1 MVTFLL
7 ELYDKSRKRSIVT
20 GEYMLTRDSVSQLP
34 KICADFT
41 AGSSRLADWTTFR
54 IGGEARAV
62 LQVALPDDLR
72 RVLHALDEASLP
84 RVLLG
89 GGSNILAADEAIDS
103 VVVAY
108 RSDIPPQP
116 HLHDGLW
123 QLDASAIL
131 DAAVA
136 ASIRAGYS
144 GLEDLSGIPGTLGG
158 AIVGNCGA
166 FGRDMAQTV
175 AWVEVL
181 GSTGELRR
189 IGAEQLAFSYR
200 HSALKG
206 QDLTVLRVGLRL
218 AQSRGDHARQRRQ
231 EILDLRRS
239 KHPDYTRQPT
249 AGSYFK
255 NIVNPVDGSRSA
267 AGALLDACGARGMH
281 QGGAAVFE
289 KHANIIINTG
299 GATAADVLAL
309 EQRLQRCVSQRF
321 GVTLQREVRY
331 LSKDGV
337 FDAC

>member
-1 MVTFLL
+1 
-7 ELYDKSRKRSIVT
+7 
-20 GEYMLTRDSVSQLP
+20 MLTSKSVSELP
-34 KICADFT
+34 GVCTAFR
-41 AGSSRLADWTTFR
+41 AGSRRLADWTTFR

-72 RVLHALDEASLP
+72 RVLRALDEAELP
-84 RVLLG
+84 RVLMG
-89 GGSNILAADEAIDS
+89 GGSNILATDDAIDG
-103 VVVAY
+103 VVVAF
-108 RSDIPPQP
+108 RADTPPHP
-116 HLHDGLW
+116 RVHDGLW
-123 QLDASAIL
+123 ELDASTVL
-131 DAAVA
+131 DAAVE

-158 AIVGNCGA
+158 AVVGNCGA

-181 GSTGELRR
+181 DPDGEPRR
-189 IGAEQLAFSYR
+189 MGADRLAFSYR
-200 HSALKG
+200 HSELKG
-206 QDLTVLRVGLRL
+206 RDMPVLRVGLRL
-218 AQSRGDHARQRRQ
+218 VSGRGDNARQRRRD
-231 EILDLRRS
+231 ILDLRRS

-255 NIVNPVDGSRSA
+255 NIVDPADGSRSA

-309 EQRLQRCVSQRF
+309 EQRLQHCVSQRF
-321 GVTLQREVRY
+321 GIILQREVRY
-331 LSKDGV
+331 LSRDGV